1 MLNVEALIDCQY
13 NPSNKTTKENEIR
26 EDIFLQRKK
35 KGKKLKG
42 STHLS

>member
-26 EDIFLQRKK
+26 EDIFYR
-35 KGKKLKG
+35 GKKRQE
-42 STHLS
+42 T